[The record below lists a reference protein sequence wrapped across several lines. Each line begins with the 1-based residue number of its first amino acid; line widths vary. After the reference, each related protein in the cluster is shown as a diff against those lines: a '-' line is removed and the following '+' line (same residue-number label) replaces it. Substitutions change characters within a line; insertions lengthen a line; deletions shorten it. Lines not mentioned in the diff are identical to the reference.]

1 MNIALWIVQ
10 GLLAAAFLMAGSM
23 KLSKSKEELKDQ
35 LGDWVDDFPDPTI
48 KTIGLL
54 EVLGGVGIILPML
67 LGILPVLVPVAG
79 IGLALTMAGAMIVH
93 IKRGE
98 YGALK
103 NNVPLLLLA
112 LFVIVGRL
120 VLLPVI

>member
-35 LGDWVDDFPDPTI
+35 LGDWVDDFSDSTI
-48 KTIGLL
+48 KTIGML

-103 NNVPLLLLA
+103 NNVPLLLFA
-112 LFVIVGRL
+112 LFIIIGRL

>member
-23 KLSKSKEELKDQ
+23 KLSKSKEELKNQ
-35 LGDWVDDFPDPTI
+35 LGDWVDTFSDSTI

-67 LGILPVLVPVAG
+67 IGILPILTPIAG
-79 IGLALTMAGAMIVH
+79 IGLALTMVGAMIVH
-93 IKRGE
+93 INRGE

-112 LFVIVGRL
+112 LFVIIGRFMI
-120 VLLPVI
+120 VPVI